1 MLGPTVSLQLWLRPE
16 QFIALST
23 VEGHHGFDLRR
34 RPAASRLSWF
44 PAQRPEGFPC
54 GGVGGQSVSLQVC
67 RGFELGLTSLVV
79 TLVDVHMALLHVD
92 LSLDKIIETLPT
104 KVTGL
109 AGGHFG
115 PI

>member
-1 MLGPTVSLQLWLRPE
+1 M
-16 QFIALST
+16 
-23 VEGHHGFDLRR
+23 
-34 RPAASRLSWF
+34 
-44 PAQRPEGFPC
+44 
-54 GGVGGQSVSLQVC
+54 SLQVC
-67 RGFELGLTSLVV
+67 RGFELSLTSLVV

-109 AGGHFG
+109 AGGHLG